1 MKLYVANTTHQVQDF
16 QYRLPDNLKIY
27 KQTIDIGKQVMVPGD
42 LSSNDVDFVVAQ
54 HAMYGMVNVRELDR
68 TRNFFGLCYSIDKPV
83 DVERVKYAVIHNK
96 GVLVERGKEIRKE
109 AAVAVN
115 NSIEEQTGSLNSLQM
130 DIEEIETKGKDTE
143 VSEKIKV
150 SHTEEP
156 TERVKR
162 AYNRRAV

>member
-1 MKLYVANTTHQVQDF
+1 MKMYVANTTHQVQDF
-16 QYRLPDNLKIY
+16 QYRLPDSLKIY
-27 KQTIDIGKQVMVPGD
+27 KQEIRIGGQIAVPGD
-42 LSSNDVDFVVAQ
+42 ITRNDVDFIVNQ
-54 HAMYGMVNVRELDR
+54 HAMYGLVDVKEIDR

-83 DVERVKYAVIHNK
+83 DVERVKYAIIHNNE
-96 GVLVERGKEIRKE
+96 VLVERGKDLRKE

-115 NSIEEQTGSLNSLQM
+115 NAIEEQTGGLNSLQM

-156 TERVKR
+156 STKTRKR
-162 AYNRRAV
+162 A